1 MCSISI
7 HAPAKGATRT
17 TTPPCLLIIS
27 IHAPAKGA
35 TSTSTTVYCSFS
47 FQSTLPRR
55 ERRVERWRYLLLAAY
70 FNPRSREGSDVDQL
84 IYVDQI
90 LSISIHAPAKG
101 ATACIWRLTGGR
113 LYFNPRSREG
123 SDALRRYQRGLH
135 NPISI
140 HAPAKGATVKPGRYL
155 ITFSDF
161 NPRSR
166 EGSDGVCDHRPC
178 AVRDFNPRSRE
189 GSDGHRS
196 KPGIQAGKISIHAPA
211 KGATFS
217 CSGCNSN
224 PIISIHAPAKGA
236 T

>member
-1 MCSISI
+1 MCVLFQSTL
-7 HAPAKGATRT
+7 PRRERLEQPP
-17 TTPPCLLIIS
+17 PPCLLIIS

-123 SDALRRYQRGLH
+123 SDHLLPPCYQTAG
-135 NPISI
+135 
-140 HAPAKGATVKPGRYL
+140 
-155 ITFSDF
+155 DF

-166 EGSDGVCDHRPC
+166 EGSDGSGCCKKVFPD
-178 AVRDFNPRSRE
+178 V
-189 GSDGHRS
+189 
-196 KPGIQAGKISIHAPA
+196 ISIHAPA
-211 KGATFS
+211 KGATMDTR
-217 CSGCNSN
+217 
-224 PIISIHAPAKGA
+224 AKQA
-236 T
+236 LMEQFQSTLPRRERPDSWWQR

>member
-70 FNPRSREGSDVDQL
+70 FNPRSREGSDGDQL

-123 SDALRRYQRGLH
+123 SDHLLPPCYQTAGDFNPRSREGSDNASVFLH
-135 NPISI
+135 LVFGISI
-140 HAPAKGATVKPGRYL
+140 HAPAKGATSWIRWV
-155 ITFSDF
+155 
-161 NPRSR
+161 
-166 EGSDGVCDHRPC
+166 
-178 AVRDFNPRSRE
+178 
-189 GSDGHRS
+189 
-196 KPGIQAGKISIHAPA
+196 AGF
-211 KGATFS
+211 ATFQS
-217 CSGCNSN
+217 TLPRRERHGLEVLASKKD
-224 PIISIHAPAKGA
+224 IISIHAPAKGA
-236 T
+236 TAFINIFSLTVRLFLFHLTNKI

>member
-1 MCSISI
+1 M
-7 HAPAKGATRT
+7 
-17 TTPPCLLIIS
+17 LIIS

-123 SDALRRYQRGLH
+123 SDHLLPPCYQTAG
-135 NPISI
+135 
-140 HAPAKGATVKPGRYL
+140 
-155 ITFSDF
+155 DF

-166 EGSDGVCDHRPC
+166 EGSDTRGNAYGTQPQEFQSTLPRRERRFRTGRLGSNYSH
-178 AVRDFNPRSRE
+178 FNPRSRE
-189 GSDGHRS
+189 GSDAVH
-196 KPGIQAGKISIHAPA
+196 QV
-211 KGATFS
+211 
-217 CSGCNSN
+217 
-224 PIISIHAPAKGA
+224 
-236 T
+236 